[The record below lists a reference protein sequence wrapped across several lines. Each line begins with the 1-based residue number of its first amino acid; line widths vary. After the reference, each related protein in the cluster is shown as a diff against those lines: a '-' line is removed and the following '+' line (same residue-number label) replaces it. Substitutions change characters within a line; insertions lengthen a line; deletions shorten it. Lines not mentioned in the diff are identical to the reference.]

1 MASEPVEE
9 NAPLKLV
16 GWSLLALAVAL
27 VRNRAWASPN
37 LAFFSGI
44 ADHLGSNP
52 FPKGLDGDYLLTNLL
67 GPTVARAL
75 GQTAPHE
82 YARLH
87 LGLLVVGLG
96 LVTVGMYRRDGYR
109 PARALVWILAASP
122 AVSVCLQWLG
132 QPDALTLPLAM
143 SLVLVRRR
151 WAGFAFAVLLGLAHP
166 EQGLVAAVV
175 ATIAASFCG
184 GTVTDVGDETPT
196 ERCWRWGLALVGGVA
211 VGRGITEVYLRVN
224 DIVVTRPRTSYLDL
238 GFDGFVDH
246 HLTSPLAL
254 LYSLWGPLWLVL
266 GWLTWT
272 WWRSPDRDR
281 AWPIVLLTALGALVP
296 VALTLDETRVYA
308 LTTAPLLVVI
318 AVRLAASM
326 APTEASSP
334 STSPSPVRIALATV
348 GVLALA
354 LVPGMF
360 SAGDDYWAPALP
372 PGEFAAFLAD
382 GSVPGGPDQLTVWLL
397 GPFGFEVPTAG

>member
-87 LGLLVVGLG
+87 LVLLVVGLG
-96 LVTVGMYRRDGYR
+96 LVTVGMYRGYGYR

-175 ATIAASFCG
+175 ATIAAS
-184 GTVTDVGDETPT
+184 
-196 ERCWRWGLALVGGVA
+196 
-211 VGRGITEVYLRVN
+211 
-224 DIVVTRPRTSYLDL
+224 
-238 GFDGFVDH
+238 
-246 HLTSPLAL
+246 
-254 LYSLWGPLWLVL
+254 
-266 GWLTWT
+266 
-272 WWRSPDRDR
+272 
-281 AWPIVLLTALGALVP
+281 
-296 VALTLDETRVYA
+296 
-308 LTTAPLLVVI
+308 
-318 AVRLAASM
+318 
-326 APTEASSP
+326 
-334 STSPSPVRIALATV
+334 
-348 GVLALA
+348 
-354 LVPGMF
+354 
-360 SAGDDYWAPALP
+360 
-372 PGEFAAFLAD
+372 
-382 GSVPGGPDQLTVWLL
+382 
-397 GPFGFEVPTAG
+397 